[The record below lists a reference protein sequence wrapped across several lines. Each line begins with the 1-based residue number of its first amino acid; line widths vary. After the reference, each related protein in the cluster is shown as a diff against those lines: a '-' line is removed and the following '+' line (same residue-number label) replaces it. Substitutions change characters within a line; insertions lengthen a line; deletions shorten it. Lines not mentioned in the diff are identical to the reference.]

1 MSDDLTTIIDHAE
14 QSMNKAI
21 SHLEVELVKVR
32 AGKASPNILDG
43 LVVDYY
49 GTPTPINQV
58 GNISVADARTLTI
71 QPWEKNMLQPIERSI
86 IAANIGI
93 TPQNDGNMIRLF
105 MPPLT
110 QERRKELVK
119 KAQGEG
125 EHSKVAIRSIRRDS
139 MEHVKRLQKN
149 GLSEDVCKD
158 AEKQIQELTDK
169 FILLVDKHLAA
180 KEKEIMTV

>member
-1 MSDDLTTIIDHAE
+1 MSDELIMIQEEAHE
-14 QSMNKAI
+14 LMEKAI
-21 SHLEVELVKVR
+21 NHLEAELVKVR
-32 AGKASPNILDG
+32 AGKANPNLVDG
-43 LVVDYY
+43 IIVDYY
-49 GTPTPINQV
+49 GNATPVNQV

-71 QPWEKNMLQPIERSI
+71 QPWEKNMLQPIERAI

-110 QERRKELVK
+110 EERRKELVK
-119 KAQGEG
+119 RAQNEG
-125 EHSKVAIRSIRRDS
+125 EHSKVTIRNIRRDA
-139 MEHVKRLQKN
+139 MEGIKKLQKN

-158 AEKQIQELTDK
+158 GEKNVQELTDRY
-169 FILLVDKHLAA
+169 IALVDKHLAA